1 VAALVHGSTRRKL
14 PMYSTSQGE
23 KPARIRQVE
32 RREWSLSW
40 LAIIVTLLLTA
51 GLASLAVTRLASPSL
66 IEGVPLTVSL
76 WGLVGLILLVDLHI
90 IYQRLQIQGIRRQ
103 LAERDE
109 LLELIGDN
117 AADMIAV
124 VNADGTRVYN
134 SPSYQRILGYTP
146 EELTGTK
153 GFGQIHPDDRQLV
166 VEAAAEARRTGTG
179 RTVEYRMRHKDGH
192 WVTLE
197 STASAVLGPKGEVQR
212 LVIVNRDVT
221 ERKKLETQL
230 HQSQKMD
237 AIGRLSGG
245 VAHDFNNLLGL
256 IIGYA
261 EVLQERLAESDSLR
275 SCVEQ
280 ILKAGSQGASLTRQL
295 LAFSRQQ
302 VLAPKALSLNTVVA
316 DVEKMLRRLIGDDIE
331 LITKLDPQLGNV
343 RADQG
348 QIEQVILNLAV
359 NARDAMPQ
367 GGKLILETANTRID
381 EEMARKYTF
390 PVSTGSYILLCV
402 SDTGTGIDRNIQQ
415 KIFEPFFTTKETGKG
430 TGLGLSTVYGVV
442 KQSGGYISVES
453 APGQG
458 ATFTILLP
466 RVEQPAEQAAPE
478 ATPAGSPR
486 GTETILLVEDEDGL
500 REATRSRL
508 ESFGYTVLEAADAD
522 AAVVL
527 SNQTPGNIHLLLTD
541 MVMPGTNGKN
551 LADQI
556 RRKRQETKVLYV
568 SGYTGQRFDEM
579 AMFDPDGHF
588 LQKPFTRHDLARKV
602 REVLGAPS
610 VAHIEAAD

>member
-1 VAALVHGSTRRKL
+1 MSSR
-14 PMYSTSQGE
+14 SQNG
-23 KPARIRQVE
+23 KPARLRQVE

-51 GLASLAVTRLASPSL
+51 GLASLAVTRLTSPSL
-66 IEGVPLTVSL
+66 IEGVPLAVSM
-76 WGLVGLILLVDLHI
+76 WGLVGLILLVDLYI

-109 LLELIGDN
+109 LLALIGDN

-153 GFGQIHPDDRQLV
+153 GFEQIHPDDRQLV
-166 VEAAAEARRTGTG
+166 VEAAAEARQTGAG

-230 HQSQKMD
+230 HQSQKME

-261 EVLQERLAESDSLR
+261 EVLQERIAESDSLR

-302 VLAPKALSLNTVVA
+302 VLAPKALSLNSAVA

-331 LITKLDPQLGNV
+331 LVTKLDPQLGHV

-367 GGKLILETANTRID
+367 GGKLILETANVGID

-390 PVSTGSYILLCV
+390 PVSTGSYVLLSVC
-402 SDTGTGIDRNIQQ
+402 DTGIGIDRKIQQ

-442 KQSGGYISVES
+442 KQSGGYIAVES
-453 APGQG
+453 APGKG

-466 RVEQPAEQAAPE
+466 RVEQSAEGEASDAAP
-478 ATPAGSPR
+478 AALAR
-486 GTETILLVEDEDGL
+486 GTETILLVEDEEGL
-500 REATRSRL
+500 RRATRSRL
-508 ESFGYTVLEAADAD
+508 ESFGYKVLEAANAN
-522 AAVVL
+522 AAVAL
-527 SNQTPGNIHLLLTD
+527 SNQTSGDIHLLLTD
-541 MVMPGTNGKN
+541 VVMPGTNGKS

-556 RRKRQETKVLYV
+556 RKQRPETRVLYI
-568 SGYTGQRFDEM
+568 SGYTGQRFDEK

-588 LQKPFTRHDLARKV
+588 LQKPFTRHDLAQKV

-610 VAHIEAAD
+610 VAPIEAADGVEAPAD